1 MVSETPEL
9 DGPRELAGAE
19 VSAAMAWHKEH
30 SFPLKVGEIH
40 IDEQGRIRPRD
51 SAVPVTFSFAYRGIQ
66 YLANVETASEPRVR
80 LTAELGKLPY
90 SMEIGTGR
98 QLIRQILNVS
108 ARANYG
114 RISLSKDQDIRLE
127 AATTPPVPFT
137 PVSLMAT
144 LTAML
149 FDFQPYLDFLAQ
161 VLEDAQRPKTVVAL
175 EPAG

>member
-1 MVSETPEL
+1 MKHSYVRIEGVNEL
-9 DGPRELAGAE
+9 HVVFDHYDARTVGELFHELRSLSCFLRCHSCCWLIEQDHLGAE
-19 VSAAMAWHKEH
+19 
-30 SFPLKVGEIH
+30 
-40 IDEQGRIRPRD
+40 
-51 SAVPVTFSFAYRGIQ
+51 TQ
-66 YLANVETASEPRVR
+66 YHANVETASEPRVR

-108 ARANYG
+108 AHANYG

-149 FDFQPYLDFLAQ
+149 FDFQPYLDFLGQ
-161 VLEDAQRPKTVVAL
+161 VLEDAQRPKTVETL